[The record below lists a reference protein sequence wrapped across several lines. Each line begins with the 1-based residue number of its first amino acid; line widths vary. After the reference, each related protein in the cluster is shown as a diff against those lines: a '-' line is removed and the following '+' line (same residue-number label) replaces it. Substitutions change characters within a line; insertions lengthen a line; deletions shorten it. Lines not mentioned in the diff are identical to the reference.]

1 MTLTFDRLTPLLES
15 KKNVRLGSYE
25 KGAMNYTDWSELE
38 LRRAES
44 VSATFL
50 EQNRD
55 AIRESF
61 QLKVHELDDLVKSL
75 GSPLPL
81 DERLNRFAQIAD
93 VARALEE
100 DARGFFCLAS
110 EPLVARILAHV
121 AGKPR

>member
-1 MTLTFDRLTPLLES
+1 
-15 KKNVRLGSYE
+15 
-25 KGAMNYTDWSELE
+25 MNYTDWSELE